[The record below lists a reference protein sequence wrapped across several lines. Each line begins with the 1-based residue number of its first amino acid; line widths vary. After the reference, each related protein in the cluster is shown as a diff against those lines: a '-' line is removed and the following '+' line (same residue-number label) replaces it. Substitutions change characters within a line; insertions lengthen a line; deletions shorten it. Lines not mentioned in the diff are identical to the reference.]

1 MGAGHSHALYV
12 HEHSP
17 IHRLAPEAKVAATLV
32 FVVCVAITPR
42 QAVVAFGAYA
52 LILAVSLTLARI
64 PVLFIAARLTAVIP
78 FVLFAVLI
86 PFIASG
92 PTTEVLG
99 MELSVEGLWGTWN
112 ILVKAVLGASATIVL
127 TATTEVPDIIRAM
140 GDLRVPALFTAIA
153 MFMVRY
159 LELVA
164 DEVRRMR
171 IAMESRGYDP
181 SWLAQTRP
189 IASGAGALFV
199 RSYERG
205 ERVHAAM
212 LARGFT
218 GTMPR
223 LGHERA
229 GGRDWT
235 VFAVIAFLSIS
246 IATVALVTT

>member
-1 MGAGHSHALYV
+1 MGVGHSHALYV

-17 IHRLAPEAKVAATLV
+17 LHRLAPEAKLAATLT

-42 QAVVAFGAYA
+42 EALWAFGGYA
-52 LILAVSLTLARI
+52 LILAILLTVSRI
-64 PVLFIAARLTAVIP
+64 PPLFLVARLSAVIP
-78 FVLFAVLI
+78 FVLFALFI

-92 PTTEVLG
+92 PTTEVWGL
-99 MELSVEGLWGTWN
+99 ELSVEGLWGTWN
-112 ILVKAVLGASATIVL
+112 ILAKAVLGASATIVL
-127 TATTEVPDIIRAM
+127 TATTEVPDIIRGM

-181 SWLAQTRP
+181 RWLAQARP
-189 IASGAGALFV
+189 IATGSGALFV
-199 RSYERG
+199 RTYERG

-223 LGHERA
+223 LGHVRA
-229 GGRDWT
+229 AAHDWLAVVGIGT
-235 VFAVIAFLSIS
+235 VCVAIAVL
-246 IATVALVTT
+246 ALVTT

>member
-42 QAVVAFGAYA
+42 QAVVAFGVYA
-52 LILAVSLTLARI
+52 LILAMLLAVARI
-64 PVLFIAARLTAVIP
+64 PPLFVAARLTAVIP
-78 FVLFAVLI
+78 FVLFALLI

-92 PTTEVLG
+92 PTTEFLG

-112 ILVKAVLGASATIVL
+112 ILVKAVLGASTTIVL
-127 TATTEVPDIIRAM
+127 TATTEISDIIRGM
-140 GDLRVPALFTAIA
+140 GDLRVPAVFTAIA

-159 LELVA
+159 LELIA

-171 IAMESRGYDP
+171 TAMESRGYDP
-181 SWLAQTRP
+181 RWLAQTRP

-212 LARGFT
+212 LSRGFT
-218 GTMPR
+218 GTIPP

-229 GGRDWT
+229 GGRDWAA
-235 VFAVIAFLSIS
+235 FSVIAAVAIAV
-246 IATVALVTT
+246 ATVALVTT

>member
-17 IHRLAPEAKVAATLV
+17 IHRLAPEAKVASTLV

-42 QAVVAFGAYA
+42 EAVIAFGAFA
-52 LILAVSLTLARI
+52 VILAMLIAIARI
-64 PVLFIAARLTAVIP
+64 PPLFVAARLTAVIP
-78 FVLFAVLI
+78 FVLFALLI
-86 PFIASG
+86 PFIATG

-127 TATTEVPDIIRAM
+127 TATTEVSDIIRGL

-171 IAMESRGYDP
+171 IAMASRGYDP
-181 SWLAQTRP
+181 RWLAQARP

-218 GTMPR
+218 GSMPR
-223 LGHERA
+223 LGHARA
-229 GGRDWT
+229 GSRDWAA
-235 VFAVIAFLSIS
+235 FAAIAAAA
-246 IATVALVTT
+246 IAIAAIALVTA